1 MKTLRTAVIALALTA
16 IAAVAALPSVN
27 AGDQTSKG
35 KVMQASVP
43 VPMCGPHDP
52 NGCGIYS
59 K

>member
-1 MKTLRTAVIALALTA
+1 MKTLRTAAIALALPA
-16 IAAVAALPSVN
+16 IATVATLPTVN
-27 AGDQTSKG
+27 AGDKSSKSN
-35 KVMQASVP
+35 VLQASVP